1 MTPVPSG
8 VLSPERSGSL
18 TLEGERGGLEA
29 QQGKGQ
35 QRLVCGSEAIETS
48 LDL

>member
-18 TLEGERGGLEA
+18 TFEGERGGLEA
-29 QQGKGQ
+29 QQGEGQ
-35 QRLVCGSEAIETS
+35 WRLGCGSEATETP
-48 LDL
+48 LNL